1 MRPHLMNGQML
12 QRHQHYHQAWICTI
26 NFRDLVS
33 ILSSWLAGLNSNVMP
48 QNRIF
53 CLLATTHGKNSYWG
67 ISYNS
72 GYESDIL
79 SMFIE
84 LYQKKN
90 QGRSPFFTLKLSPEF
105 DFGYQTPK
113 SDNFIEL
120 SISCTLGLR
129 SHSTPFCT
137 TSPWF
142 CVCPYL
148 EMKVLLFYGQLVR
161 PKTHQ
166 NELV

>member
-1 MRPHLMNGQML
+1 MGKTHTEVFP
-12 QRHQHYHQAWICTI
+12 TI
-26 NFRDLVS
+26 MDMKVIYCR
-33 ILSSWLAGLNSNVMP
+33 
-48 QNRIF
+48 
-53 CLLATTHGKNSYWG
+53 CLLNY
-67 ISYNS
+67 I
-72 GYESDIL
+72 
-79 SMFIE
+79 
-84 LYQKKN
+84 QKK
-90 QGRSPFFTLKLSPEF
+90 QGRSPFLTLEVLPEF
-105 DFGYQTPK
+105 DFGHQTLK

-142 CVCPYL
+142 LPISRDESLV
-148 EMKVLLFYGQLVR
+148 FYGQLVR